1 MYSNIDWKKVLYIML
16 ILGLVTSFLGGID
29 IMQLL
34 LTLPGLILGLTVH
47 EFSHAKMANRLGDPT
62 PDNQGRLTLNPLA
75 HIDLTG
81 MVCLIFA
88 GFGWGKA
95 VQVDPSYFRNPP
107 RDNMLVAL
115 AGPVSNLILAFI
127 LFIIFPFAYYFFLPG
142 NTTLNEIMYTMILL
156 AAQINLCLFAFN
168 LLPFPPLDGSKILS
182 YFLKGK
188 AREFIWNLERYSLF
202 IIAILF
208 ITNIPS
214 LLISPVVNYIGTF
227 MINVSEKLAYLIM
240 F

>member
-1 MYSNIDWKKVLYIML
+1 MYSNIDWRKVLYIML
-16 ILGLVTSFLGGID
+16 IVSFLTSFIGGINVWE
-29 IMQLL
+29 LV
-34 LTLPGLILGLTVH
+34 LTLPGLILGLTIH

-75 HIDLTG
+75 HIDPVG
-81 MVCLIFA
+81 FICLIFA

-95 VQVDPSYFRNPP
+95 VQIDPSYFRNPP

-115 AGPVSNLILAFI
+115 AGPLSNLLLAFI
-127 LFIIFPFAYYFFLPG
+127 LFIIYPFAYYFFLPG
-142 NTTLNEIMYTMILL
+142 STTLNEIMYTMIYL

-208 ITNIPS
+208 LTELPARLIT
-214 LLISPVVNYIGTF
+214 PVVSFLGEF
-227 MINVSEKLAYLIM
+227 MINISSNIAYLIM

>member
-1 MYSNIDWKKVLYIML
+1 MYSNIDWRKVLYIML
-16 ILGLVTSFLGGID
+16 IVSFITSFIDGID
-29 IMQLL
+29 VKELV
-34 LTLPGLILGLTVH
+34 LTLPGLILGLTIH

-75 HIDLTG
+75 HMDPVGFI
-81 MVCLIFA
+81 CLIFA

-95 VQVDPSYFRNPP
+95 VQIDPSYFRNPP

-115 AGPVSNLILAFI
+115 AGPVSNLLLAFV
-127 LFIIFPFAYYFFLPG
+127 LFIIYPFAYFFFLPG
-142 NTTLNEIMYTMILL
+142 NEALNETMYDMIAL

-208 ITNIPS
+208 FTELPARMITPIVSS
-214 LLISPVVNYIGTF
+214 LSEF
-227 MINVSEKLAYLIM
+227 MIKISSSIAYFIM
-240 F
+240 R